1 MTNRILVTGA
11 AGNIGAEIV
20 KRLQARKADF
30 AVMTH
35 ASGGAPAGA
44 GETQGDFL
52 DPASLRRAF
61 EGVDTLFLLFPL
73 VPEMPRMAANA
84 VAAAKAAGVRHI
96 VRSSGAG
103 ADAASPAAIAKVHG
117 EIDALIRNSGIPF
130 TLLLPTS
137 FMQNLVNF
145 YGAAIRDGALY
156 APRGDG
162 ATAVIDVR
170 DIADV
175 AVEVLTHPAAHAGQ
189 SYTLTG
195 PENLT
200 DAQMVSAI
208 ARQIGRDVRY
218 VDVPET
224 AAVDSLT
231 RMGSPPQVIEWLM
244 SLNHVIKQGWAAGV
258 SPVVETITGR
268 PPRNLADFV
277 RENAAAW
284 R

>member
-61 EGVDTLFLLFPL
+61 DGVDTLFLLFPL

-284 R
+284 K

>member
-195 PENLT
+195 PEDLT

-218 VDVPET
+218 VDVPEA

>member
-84 VAAAKAAGVRHI
+84 MAAAKAAGVRHI

-103 ADAASPAAIAKVHG
+103 ADAASPVAIAKVHG

-208 ARQIGRDVRY
+208 AREIGRDVRY
-218 VDVPET
+218 VDVPEA
-224 AAVDSLT
+224 AAVDSLS

-284 R
+284 K

>member
-195 PENLT
+195 PEDLT

-284 R
+284 K

>member
-1 MTNRILVTGA
+1 MTNRILVTGG

-20 KRLQARKADF
+20 KRLSARNADF

-35 ASGGAPAGA
+35 TSGAASAGVT
-44 GETQGDFL
+44 ERHGDLL
-52 DPASLRRAF
+52 DPASLQRAF
-61 EGVDTLFLLFPL
+61 AGVDTLFLLFPL
-73 VPEMPRMAANA
+73 IPEMPRMAANA

-117 EIDALIRNSGIPF
+117 EIDALVRNSGIPF

-162 ATAVIDVR
+162 AMAVIDVR

-189 SYTLTG
+189 SYALTG
-195 PENLT
+195 PEDLT

-208 ARQIGRDVRY
+208 AREIGRDVRY
-218 VDVPET
+218 VDVPEA
-224 AAVDSLT
+224 AAVDSMT
-231 RMGSPPQVIEWLM
+231 RMGSPPEVIEWLM

-258 SPVVETITGR
+258 SPMVETITGH
-268 PPRNLADFV
+268 PPRKLADFV

-284 R
+284 K

>member
-103 ADAASPAAIAKVHG
+103 ADAASPVAIAKVHG

-195 PENLT
+195 PDNLT

-218 VDVPET
+218 VDVPEA

-284 R
+284 K

>member
-103 ADAASPAAIAKVHG
+103 ADAASPVAIAKVHG

-218 VDVPET
+218 VDVPEA

-277 RENAAAW
+277 RENAAAL

>member
-1 MTNRILVTGA
+1 MTNRILVTGG

-20 KRLQARKADF
+20 KRLSARNADF

-35 ASGGAPAGA
+35 TSGTASAGVT
-44 GETQGDFL
+44 ERHGDFL
-52 DPASLRRAF
+52 DPASLQRAF
-61 EGVDTLFLLFPL
+61 AGVDTLFLLFPL
-73 VPEMPRMAANA
+73 IPEMPRMAANA

-117 EIDALIRNSGIPF
+117 EIDALVRNSGIPF

-162 ATAVIDVR
+162 AMAVIDVR

-189 SYTLTG
+189 SYALTG
-195 PENLT
+195 PEDLT

-208 ARQIGRDVRY
+208 AREIGRDVRY
-218 VDVPET
+218 VDVPEA
-224 AAVDSLT
+224 AAVDSMT
-231 RMGSPPQVIEWLM
+231 RMGSPPEVIEWLM

-258 SPVVETITGR
+258 SPMVETITGH
-268 PPRNLADFV
+268 PPRKLADFV

-284 R
+284 K

>member
-35 ASGGAPAGA
+35 ASGGVPAGA

-175 AVEVLTHPAAHAGQ
+175 AVEVLTDPAAHAGQ

-195 PENLT
+195 PEDLT

-218 VDVPET
+218 VDVPEA

-284 R
+284 K

>member
-103 ADAASPAAIAKVHG
+103 ADAASPVAIAKVHG

-218 VDVPET
+218 VDVPEA
-224 AAVDSLT
+224 AAVDALT

-284 R
+284 K